1 MIILYNYT
9 GTLFLLIPFTNNLAV
24 LVKLLDTVLWML
36 SVRKNKVGT
45 RPQWFL
51 PPERKCCVSVTIAI
65 ILGVL
70 QCSLWVLTN
79 FWHSTKMYIRYVPPS
94 IREVGLIGVKWR
106 FPSFNCRFYFSDVH
120 RMTNISAI
128 LFWQQILFLS
138 CLCDTTPADIRHQC
152 WLRHFWL
159 KHLHFSFHPH
169 LNAPGQLF
177 GSD

>member
-9 GTLFLLIPFTNNLAV
+9 GALFLLIPCTNNLAV
-24 LVKLLDTVLWML
+24 LVKSLDTVLWML

-79 FWHSTKMYIRYVPPS
+79 FWHCTKMYIRYAPPS
-94 IREVGLIGVKWR
+94 VREVGLIGVKWR
-106 FPSFNCRFYFSDVH
+106 FPYFNCRFYFSDV
-120 RMTNISAI
+120 

-138 CLCDTTPADIRHQC
+138 CLCDTTPADIPRQC
-152 WLRHFWL
+152 WLRHSSSVLVTALLAKASAF
-159 KHLHFSFHPH
+159 
-169 LNAPGQLF
+169 
-177 GSD
+177 